1 MWPSDSPPLHVA
13 ELSTVPEEAR
23 PYYEP
28 AASGGFVLRDMLDH
42 VSSVHTPECLK
53 RVYQIRQYSHRRT
66 SFLKRELLTGEQL
79 ALLPSYPDRLED
91 YRRRPEADA
100 LHTDLLY
107 TPQGD
112 LYEEFHAL
120 WRGQA
125 HAPAGG

>member
-1 MWPSDSPPLHVA
+1 MWPSESPPLHVA
-13 ELSTVPEEAR
+13 DLSEVPEEAR
-23 PYYEP
+23 PYYQS

-66 SFLKRELLTGEQL
+66 AFLKRELLSPGEL

-91 YRRRPEADA
+91 YRRRPEADQ

-120 WRGQA
+120 WRA
-125 HAPAGG
+125 RATAPAGA